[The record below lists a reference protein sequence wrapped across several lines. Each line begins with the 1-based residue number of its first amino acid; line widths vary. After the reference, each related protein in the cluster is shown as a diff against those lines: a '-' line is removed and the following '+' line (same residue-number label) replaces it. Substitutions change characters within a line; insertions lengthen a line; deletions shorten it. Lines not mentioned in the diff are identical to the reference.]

1 MIIHYLQA
9 LRLAD
14 DVTNLFDQGSSD
26 TMQDMDEGRI
36 QVLLKA
42 LIRQLNNWKN
52 GLPPKA
58 LEDGQYLVIHPV
70 HGLC

>member
-26 TMQDMDEGRI
+26 TMRDMDDGRVQI
-36 QVLLKA
+36 LLKA
-42 LIRQLNNWKN
+42 LTRHLNDWKSR
-52 GLPPKA
+52 LPPKA
-58 LEDGQYLVIHPV
+58 LDDGR
-70 HGLC
+70 